1 MKRTVIWLFLLLVL
15 GMTNATAQTMDL
27 QELIDAANEGD
38 TLHLEK
44 GLYEGPITITKSLS
58 LKGEEGTVL
67 MANGK
72 SAAITIEGT
81 SHVTVQGIGIETAG
95 TAITVRK
102 SQDIELQAIQM
113 KGVDAGVKVHH
124 SNRVKVGNLSIEGN
138 DKHYAQKGNGIAV
151 YNSESVDLR
160 GNTIQSVQDGF
171 YIEQAKDV
179 AIAEN
184 TVTESRYGTHFMYSE
199 KGTVLGN
206 SFSGNVTGLM
216 IMMANQLQ
224 LEENDISYQEGFNG
238 TGITLYEASGILLR
252 ANTMTGNRV
261 GVSIQKTSDVKL
273 DDNMFQM
280 NQTALESV
288 QSDGSNEAAYNR
300 FVGNLVNVRSDAGGL
315 RLMTNYY
322 DDYTGIDLDGDG
334 VGDESYT
341 ALQSFGQWMVRK
353 PVYQYFTES
362 PSVVLLNTIDKQTN
376 MASKTLL
383 VDEAPLTKIDSSR
396 DIAVNLQPL
405 YLLVGFV
412 LLGACIVIYR
422 RSIRI

>member
-1 MKRTVIWLFLLLVL
+1 MKRTVIWLFLLLML
-15 GMTNATAQTMDL
+15 GMTNATAQTTDL
-27 QELIDAANEGD
+27 QERIDAANEGD
-38 TLHLEK
+38 TIHLKK
-44 GLYEGPITITKSLS
+44 GLYEGPIIITKSLS
-58 LKGEEGTVL
+58 LKGEEGAIL
-67 MANGK
+67 MANGE
-72 SAAITIEGT
+72 STAISIEGT
-81 SHVTVQGIGIETAG
+81 SNVTVQGIGIETAG

-102 SQDIELQAIQM
+102 SQDVELQAIQM
-113 KGVDAGVKVHH
+113 KGVNTGVKVHH
-124 SNRVKVGNLSIEGN
+124 SNRVKVGNLSIKGN
-138 DKHYAQKGNGIAV
+138 GKHYAQKGNGVAV
-151 YNSESVDLR
+151 YNSESVDLLK
-160 GNTIQSVQDGF
+160 NTIQSVQDGF
-171 YIEQAKDV
+171 YIEQVKDI

-199 KGTVLGN
+199 EGAVLGN

-216 IMMANQLQ
+216 IMMADKLK
-224 LEENDISYQEGFNG
+224 LENNYISYQEGFNG
-238 TGITLYEASGILLR
+238 TGITLYEASSILLH
-252 ANTMTGNRV
+252 ANTVTGNRV
-261 GVSIQKTSDVKL
+261 GVSIQKTSDVEL

-288 QSDGSNEAAYNR
+288 QSDDSNEAVYNR
-300 FVGNLVNVRSDAGGL
+300 FVGNLVNVRSDAGGI
-315 RLMTNYY
+315 RLMRNYY
-322 DDYTGIDLDGDG
+322 DDYTGIDLDGDA

-376 MASKTLL
+376 IASKTLL

-396 DIAVNLQPL
+396 KIAIDLQPI
-405 YLLVGFV
+405 YLLIGFV